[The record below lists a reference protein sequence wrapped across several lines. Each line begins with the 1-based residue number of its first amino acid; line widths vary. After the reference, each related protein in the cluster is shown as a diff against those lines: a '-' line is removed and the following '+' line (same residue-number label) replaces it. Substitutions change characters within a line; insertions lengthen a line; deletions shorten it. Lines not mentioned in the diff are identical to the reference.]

1 MFRLLSKE
9 STIFSV
15 PLYILFL
22 LVMVALFSLLNFEGN
37 TIISA
42 IITFL
47 GVSLGYF
54 CFNAIKLNYQSH
66 LPLFLYTFFIFAL
79 YPGNLDIGIAISLLA
94 NSIIIIILTDV
105 NEETNKKSY
114 VLVGTL
120 VVINYLFLPTT
131 WPLILFVILHIIST
145 SHRIGLQIFRMVFG
159 AFLAL
164 STYFMII
171 YFLGA
176 NSWNAQYLPFYYFK
190 SMTDLSSLFPLI
202 PIALFLVYAIL
213 DHFNNFNKKSPVS
226 KYKYSFILIFTLS
239 QLITIIIYMG
249 SNYEYLLLLALPISI
264 ILSRMLVYLPK
275 YWMREIGLWTIII
288 CLIIFKL
295 NYYLNYFSI

>member
-15 PLYILFL
+15 PLYIGFL
-22 LVMVALFSLLNFEGN
+22 LVMVATFNLLNFSDLRLLS
-37 TIISA
+37 T
-42 IITFL
+42 IITFV
-47 GVSLGYF
+47 GIALGYF
-54 CFNAIKLNYQSH
+54 CFNAIKLNNLSH

>member
-15 PLYILFL
+15 PLYIGFL
-22 LVMVALFSLLNFEGN
+22 LVMVATFNLLNFSDLRLFS
-37 TIISA
+37 T
-42 IITFL
+42 IITFV
-47 GVSLGYF
+47 GIALGYF
-54 CFNAIKLNYQSH
+54 CFNAIKLNYLSH

-79 YPGNLDIGIAISLLA
+79 YPGNLDIGIAVSLLA

-120 VVINYLFLPTT
+120 LVINYLFLPTT
-131 WPLILFVILHIIST
+131 WPLILFVILHIVST
-145 SHRIGLQIFRMVFG
+145 SHRIGLQLFRMIFG
-159 AFLAL
+159 AFLTVM
-164 STYFMII
+164 TYFSVM
-171 YFLGA
+171 YFIDYQ
-176 NSWNAQYLPFYYFK
+176 SWDSRYLPFYYFK
-190 SMTDLSSLFPLI
+190 NMTDYNSLFPLI
-202 PIALFLVYAIL
+202 PVVLFLIYAIL

-249 SNYEYLLLLALPISI
+249 FQYEYLLLLALPISI
-264 ILSRMLVYLPK
+264 ILSRMLVFLPK
-275 YWMREIGLWTIII
+275 YWMREVGLWTLII
-288 CLIIFKL
+288 CLLIFKL
-295 NYYLNYFSI
+295 NYYFNYFSI